1 LDIKYVL
8 CGFDKNLP
16 SHLVAPHAALER
28 TTRREQPARMRFAAV
43 PLWLPSPSK
52 PRPAAVAVAAK
63 AAAVRVKKHK
73 PTAHQSPPKRKL
85 ARKSANKRANNHTTA
100 AASASAASVR
110 STPSA
115 CSSTAS
121 SIVTYVP
128 KEIAVPV
135 ALPNGD
141 ITQDKNPPLF
151 SPLTMA
157 GGASALRKKKAPT
170 MMTSSSSSAGGG
182 PPSVIEDC
190 YMSDDEDPSA
200 LERTATTPNTDGPSA
215 MMLDSHSNNDDDSP
229 NEDLSTEVTY
239 TKNKL
244 RGVFEDDR
252 KNASQ
257 FIDSVVES
265 SQDYNRFSSLLNQA
279 LLQNDG
285 ALDLVDISH
294 YMDGGDNK
302 TYSDEQIQ
310 HFLQHMCAQNQIMR
324 SDDVIYSM

>member
-1 LDIKYVL
+1 V
-8 CGFDKNLP
+8 
-16 SHLVAPHAALER
+16 R
-28 TTRREQPARMRFAAV
+28 T
-43 PLWLPSPSK
+43 
-52 PRPAAVAVAAK
+52 
-63 AAAVRVKKHK
+63 KKHK
-73 PTAHQSPPKRKL
+73 SAAQSPPKRKV
-85 ARKSANKRANNHTTA
+85 NKRANNNPTA
-100 AASASAASVR
+100 AAASAASVR

-135 ALPNGD
+135 ALSNCD
-141 ITQDKNPPLF
+141 TTSQDKNPPLF

-157 GGASALRKKKAPT
+157 GGASALRKKKTSA
-170 MMTSSSSSAGGG
+170 MASSSSSAGG

-190 YMSDDEDPSA
+190 YMSDDEEPLST

-215 MMLDSHSNNDDDSP
+215 MMLDSHSNNDDSS
-229 NEDLSTEVTY
+229 NVDLSTEATFA
-239 TKNKL
+239 KNKL

-257 FIDSVVES
+257 FIDSVIES
-265 SQDYNRFSSLLNQA
+265 SQDFNRFSSLLNQA

-285 ALDLVDISH
+285 ALDLADISH
-294 YMDGGDNK
+294 YMDGGDK
-302 TYSDEQIQ
+302 TYSDDQIQ
-310 HFLQHMCAQNQIMR
+310 HYLQHMCAQNQIMR